1 MRFAVLA
8 DIHERLRL
16 GADRVATLSRLKTKN
31 DFLLCYEF
39 FYPDKARLSKHAV
52 TKGLANDV
60 GMFFAVVQDILPDEE
75 PWLALAS
82 ESNTTTSRALN
93 AEDVLNLDYDVMTFT
108 ETASRFDEKE
118 ARLAWRWLLKERPVI
133 SKRTFFGV
141 LARIEGIQPH
151 ILKQN
156 MTRDTIIKVF
166 DAPESIQVLEH
177 WWEHPSMFPAPMRWK
192 SWAKLYPPK
201 EETIAVMIPS
211 GPFIHVL
218 GEMVPTETSIFY
230 WMDVGYDR
238 RGNRNGWA
246 LRRQAKHLIE
256 SHGLFVDFVDGDEPN
271 APFSERLRHIDCERY
286 DLTEHGAW
294 ETVMR
299 RLQDEDV
306 TAVRFIKPSQVYTP
320 DGIGGYVMYTNR
332 THVFLYLRAIDDSRR
347 WTLAALDGLD
357 EHVDVCSLD
366 GSEFDAPKL
375 DDDSYIV
382 VQVAA
387 STVDKDGNINE
398 GYIVSVRQDLGIGD
412 VTQYTDLIERG
423 MEYADR

>member
-192 SWAKLYPPK
+192 PWTKLYPPE
-201 EETIAVMIPS
+201 EETIAVMIP
-211 GPFIHVL
+211 
-218 GEMVPTETSIFY
+218 
-230 WMDVGYDR
+230 
-238 RGNRNGWA
+238 
-246 LRRQAKHLIE
+246 
-256 SHGLFVDFVDGDEPN
+256 DGDMLFTWMSNFYTRSGEFSRKPFGQTKPYLCEWAGGNLVDSVRQHEPN
-271 APFSERLRHIDCERY
+271 APFSKRMHQFNPESY

-294 ETVMR
+294 ETVMQ

-306 TAVRFIKPSQVYTP
+306 SAVRFIKPSQVYTP

-366 GSEFDAPKL
+366 GSEFDTPEL
-375 DDDSYIV
+375 DDDSYTV

-398 GYIVSVRQDLGIGD
+398 GHIVSVRQDLGVGD

>member
-211 GPFIHVL
+211 
-218 GEMVPTETSIFY
+218 EKRYTVPNVFY
-230 WMDVGYDR
+230 WMEVGYDR
-238 RGNRNGWA
+238 KGNSNGRTPRG
-246 LRRQAKHLIE
+246 AKHLLE
-256 SHGLFVDFVDGDEPN
+256 SYGAFETCVFVDFVDGHEPN
-271 APFSERLRHIDCERY
+271 APFSERLRHLNCEHR
-286 DLTEHGAW
+286 DLTQHGAW
-294 ETVMR
+294 DKVMR

-306 TAVRFIKPSQVYTP
+306 SAVRFIRPSQVYTP

-332 THVFLYLRAIDDSRR
+332 THVFLYLRVIDDSRR

-366 GSEFDAPKL
+366 GSEFDAPEL
-375 DDDSYIV
+375 DDDSYTV

-398 GYIVSVRQDLGIGD
+398 GHIVSVRQDLGIGD

>member
-192 SWAKLYPPK
+192 SWAKLYPPE

-211 GPFIHVL
+211 
-218 GEMVPTETSIFY
+218 ETNVFY

-246 LRRQAKHLIE
+246 LRRWAKHLIE
-256 SHGLFVDFVDGDEPN
+256 SYGVFVDFVDGDKPN
-271 APFSERLRHIDCERY
+271 APFSERLRYIDCEHY

-294 ETVMR
+294 ENVMR

-306 TAVRFIKPSQVYTP
+306 SAVRFIKPSQVYTP

-347 WTLAALDGLD
+347 WALAALDGLD

-375 DDDSYIV
+375 DDDSYTV

-398 GYIVSVRQDLGIGD
+398 GYIVSVRHDLGIGD

>member
-108 ETASRFDEKE
+108 EIASRFDEKE

-192 SWAKLYPPK
+192 SWAKLYPPE

-211 GPFIHVL
+211 
-218 GEMVPTETSIFY
+218 ETNIFY
-230 WMDVGYDR
+230 WMEVGYDR
-238 RGNRNGWA
+238 RGNSNG
-246 LRRQAKHLIE
+246 RTPTGAKHLLE
-256 SHGLFVDFVDGDEPN
+256 SYGAFETCVFVDFVDGHEPN
-271 APFSERLRHIDCERY
+271 TPFSERLRHLNCEHR
-286 DLTEHGAW
+286 DLTQHGAW
-294 ETVMR
+294 DKVMR

-347 WTLAALDGLD
+347 WTLASLDGLD

-366 GSEFDAPKL
+366 GSEFDTPEL

-398 GYIVSVRQDLGIGD
+398 GHIVSVRQDLGISD

>member
-192 SWAKLYPPK
+192 SWAKLYPPE

-211 GPFIHVL
+211 
-218 GEMVPTETSIFY
+218 ETNIFY
-230 WMDVGYDR
+230 WMEVGYDR
-238 RGNRNGWA
+238 KGNSNG
-246 LRRQAKHLIE
+246 RTPTGAKHLLE
-256 SHGLFVDFVDGDEPN
+256 SYGAFETCVFVDFVDGHEPN
-271 APFSERLRHIDCERY
+271 TPFSERLRHLNCEHR
-286 DLTEHGAW
+286 DLTQHGAW
-294 ETVMR
+294 DKVMR

-347 WTLAALDGLD
+347 WTLASLDGLD

-366 GSEFDAPKL
+366 GSEFDTPEL

-398 GYIVSVRQDLGIGD
+398 GHIVSVRQDLGIGD

>member
-31 DFLLCYEF
+31 DFLLCYEL

-192 SWAKLYPPK
+192 PWTKLYPPE
-201 EETIAVMIPS
+201 EETIAVMIP
-211 GPFIHVL
+211 
-218 GEMVPTETSIFY
+218 
-230 WMDVGYDR
+230 
-238 RGNRNGWA
+238 
-246 LRRQAKHLIE
+246 
-256 SHGLFVDFVDGDEPN
+256 DGDMLFTWMSNFYTRSGEFSRKPFGQTKPYLCEWAGGNLVDSVRQHEPN
-271 APFSERLRHIDCERY
+271 APFSKRMHQFNPESY

-294 ETVMR
+294 ETVMQ

-306 TAVRFIKPSQVYTP
+306 SAVRFIKPSQVYTP

-398 GYIVSVRQDLGIGD
+398 GHIVSVRQDLGVGD

>member
-16 GADRVATLSRLKTKN
+16 GADRVTTLSRLKTKN

-192 SWAKLYPPK
+192 PWTKLYPPE
-201 EETIAVMIPS
+201 EETIAVMIP
-211 GPFIHVL
+211 
-218 GEMVPTETSIFY
+218 
-230 WMDVGYDR
+230 
-238 RGNRNGWA
+238 
-246 LRRQAKHLIE
+246 
-256 SHGLFVDFVDGDEPN
+256 DGDMLFTWMSNFYTRSGEFSRKPFGQTKPYLCEWAGGNLVDSVRQHEPN
-271 APFSERLRHIDCERY
+271 APFSKRMHQFNPESY

-294 ETVMR
+294 ETVMQ

-306 TAVRFIKPSQVYTP
+306 SAVRFIKPSQVYTP

-366 GSEFDAPKL
+366 GSEFDTPEL
-375 DDDSYIV
+375 DDDSYTV

-398 GYIVSVRQDLGIGD
+398 GHIVSVRQDLGVGD

>member
-177 WWEHPSMFPAPMRWK
+177 WWEHPSMFRH
-192 SWAKLYPPK
+192 AKI
-201 EETIAVMIPS
+201 T
-211 GPFIHVL
+211 G
-218 GEMVPTETSIFY
+218 
-230 WMDVGYDR
+230 
-238 RGNRNGWA
+238 
-246 LRRQAKHLIE
+246 
-256 SHGLFVDFVDGDEPN
+256 
-271 APFSERLRHIDCERY
+271 
-286 DLTEHGAW
+286 
-294 ETVMR
+294 
-299 RLQDEDV
+299 
-306 TAVRFIKPSQVYTP
+306 
-320 DGIGGYVMYTNR
+320 
-332 THVFLYLRAIDDSRR
+332 
-347 WTLAALDGLD
+347 
-357 EHVDVCSLD
+357 
-366 GSEFDAPKL
+366 
-375 DDDSYIV
+375 
-382 VQVAA
+382 
-387 STVDKDGNINE
+387 
-398 GYIVSVRQDLGIGD
+398 
-412 VTQYTDLIERG
+412 
-423 MEYADR
+423 

>member
-192 SWAKLYPPK
+192 SWAKLYPPE
-201 EETIAVMIPS
+201 EETIAVMIP
-211 GPFIHVL
+211 
-218 GEMVPTETSIFY
+218 
-230 WMDVGYDR
+230 
-238 RGNRNGWA
+238 
-246 LRRQAKHLIE
+246 
-256 SHGLFVDFVDGDEPN
+256 DGDMLFTWMSNFYTRSGEFSRKPFGQTKPYLFEYAGGNLVDAVRQHEPN
-271 APFSERLRHIDCERY
+271 APFSKRMHQFNPESY

-294 ETVMR
+294 ETVMQ

-306 TAVRFIKPSQVYTP
+306 SAVRFIRPSQVYTP

-347 WTLAALDGLD
+347 WTLASLDGLD

-366 GSEFDAPKL
+366 GSEFDTPEL
-375 DDDSYIV
+375 DDDSYTV

-398 GYIVSVRQDLGIGD
+398 GHIVSVRHDLGIGD

>member
-16 GADRVATLSRLKTKN
+16 GADRVTTLSRLKTKN

-192 SWAKLYPPK
+192 PWTKLYPPE
-201 EETIAVMIPS
+201 EETIAVMIP
-211 GPFIHVL
+211 
-218 GEMVPTETSIFY
+218 
-230 WMDVGYDR
+230 
-238 RGNRNGWA
+238 
-246 LRRQAKHLIE
+246 
-256 SHGLFVDFVDGDEPN
+256 DGDMLFTWMSNFYTRSGEFSRKPFGQTKPYLCEWAGGNLVDSVRQHEPN
-271 APFSERLRHIDCERY
+271 APFSKRMHQFNPESY

-294 ETVMR
+294 ETVMQ

-306 TAVRFIKPSQVYTP
+306 SAVRFIKPSQVYTP

-398 GYIVSVRQDLGIGD
+398 GHIVSVRQDLGVGD

>member
-1 MRFAVLA
+1 MRFAALA

-31 DFLLCYEF
+31 EFLLCYEF

-201 EETIAVMIPS
+201 EETIAVMIPHIEDIS
-211 GPFIHVL
+211 AFN
-218 GEMVPTETSIFY
+218 
-230 WMDVGYDR
+230 WMDVVYDR
-238 RGNRNGWA
+238 RGNRMYQTPYNIN
-246 LRRQAKHLIE
+246 KLIE
-256 SHGLFVDFVDGDEPN
+256 AHGVRVDFVDGDKPN
-271 APFSERLRHIDCERY
+271 APFSERLQHIDSEHY

-347 WTLAALDGLD
+347 WTLASLDGLD

-366 GSEFDAPKL
+366 GSEFDTPEL
-375 DDDSYIV
+375 DGDSYTV

-398 GYIVSVRQDLGIGD
+398 GHIVSVRHDLGVGD

>member
-16 GADRVATLSRLKTKN
+16 GADRVTTLSRLKTKN

-192 SWAKLYPPK
+192 PWTKLYPPE
-201 EETIAVMIPS
+201 EETIAVMIP
-211 GPFIHVL
+211 
-218 GEMVPTETSIFY
+218 
-230 WMDVGYDR
+230 
-238 RGNRNGWA
+238 
-246 LRRQAKHLIE
+246 
-256 SHGLFVDFVDGDEPN
+256 DGDMLFTWMSNVYTRSGEFSRKPFGQTKPYLCEWAGGNLVDSVRQHEPN
-271 APFSERLRHIDCERY
+271 APFSKRMHQFNPESY

-294 ETVMR
+294 ETVMQ

-306 TAVRFIKPSQVYTP
+306 SAVRFIKPSQVYTP

-398 GYIVSVRQDLGIGD
+398 GHIVSVRQDLGVGD

>member
-192 SWAKLYPPK
+192 SWAKLYPPE

-211 GPFIHVL
+211 
-218 GEMVPTETSIFY
+218 ETNIFY
-230 WMDVGYDR
+230 WMEVGYDR
-238 RGNRNGWA
+238 RGNSNG
-246 LRRQAKHLIE
+246 RTPTGAKHLLE
-256 SHGLFVDFVDGDEPN
+256 SYGAFETCVFVDFVDGHEPN
-271 APFSERLRHIDCERY
+271 TPFSERLRHLNCEHR
-286 DLTEHGAW
+286 DLTQHGAW
-294 ETVMR
+294 DKVMR

-347 WTLAALDGLD
+347 WTLASLDGLD

-366 GSEFDAPKL
+366 GSEFDTPEL

-398 GYIVSVRQDLGIGD
+398 GHIVSVRQDLGISD

>member
-192 SWAKLYPPK
+192 PWTKLYPPK
-201 EETIAVMIPS
+201 EETIAVLIPHKLS
-211 GPFIHVL
+211 DFTWGDFA
-218 GEMVPTETSIFY
+218 
-230 WMDVGYDR
+230 YDR
-238 RGNRNGWA
+238 KGNRT
-246 LRRQAKHLIE
+246 RQVYWDEPADRINKLAE
-256 SHGLFVDFVDGDEPN
+256 ASGNKYGFVVIDFVDGDKPN
-271 APFSERLRHIDCERY
+271 APFSERLHWITNTFTLHCEHY

-294 ETVMR
+294 ETVMQ
-299 RLQDEDV
+299 RLQDE
-306 TAVRFIKPSQVYTP
+306 VRFIRPSQVYTP

-347 WTLAALDGLD
+347 WALAALDGLD

-375 DDDSYIV
+375 DDDSYTV

-398 GYIVSVRQDLGIGD
+398 GHIVSVRHDLGIGD

>member
-16 GADRVATLSRLKTKN
+16 GADRVTTLSRLKTKN

-192 SWAKLYPPK
+192 PWTKLYPPE
-201 EETIAVMIPS
+201 EETIAVMIP
-211 GPFIHVL
+211 
-218 GEMVPTETSIFY
+218 
-230 WMDVGYDR
+230 
-238 RGNRNGWA
+238 
-246 LRRQAKHLIE
+246 
-256 SHGLFVDFVDGDEPN
+256 DGDMLFTWMSNFYTRSGEFSRKPFGQTKPYLCEWAGGNLVDSVRQHEPN
-271 APFSERLRHIDCERY
+271 APFSKRMHQFNPESY

-294 ETVMR
+294 ETVMQ

-306 TAVRFIKPSQVYTP
+306 SAVRFIKPSQVYTP

-398 GYIVSVRQDLGIGD
+398 GHIVSVRQDLGIGD

>member
-192 SWAKLYPPK
+192 SWAKLYPPE

-211 GPFIHVL
+211 
-218 GEMVPTETSIFY
+218 ETNIFY
-230 WMDVGYDR
+230 WMEVGYDR
-238 RGNRNGWA
+238 KGNSNG
-246 LRRQAKHLIE
+246 RTPTGAKHLLE
-256 SHGLFVDFVDGDEPN
+256 SYGAFETCVFVDFVDGHEPN
-271 APFSERLRHIDCERY
+271 TPFSERLRHLNCEHR
-286 DLTEHGAW
+286 DLTQHGAW
-294 ETVMR
+294 DKVMR

-347 WTLAALDGLD
+347 WTLASLDGLD

-366 GSEFDAPKL
+366 GSEFDTPEL

-398 GYIVSVRQDLGIGD
+398 GHIVSVRQDLGISD

>member
-39 FYPDKARLSKHAV
+39 FYPDKARLSTHAV

-192 SWAKLYPPK
+192 PWTKLYPPE
-201 EETIAVMIPS
+201 EETIAVMIP
-211 GPFIHVL
+211 
-218 GEMVPTETSIFY
+218 
-230 WMDVGYDR
+230 
-238 RGNRNGWA
+238 
-246 LRRQAKHLIE
+246 
-256 SHGLFVDFVDGDEPN
+256 DGDMLFTWMSNFYTRSGEFSRKPFGQTKPYLCEWAGGNLVDSVRQHEPN
-271 APFSERLRHIDCERY
+271 APFSKRMHQFNPESY

-294 ETVMR
+294 ETVMQ

-306 TAVRFIKPSQVYTP
+306 SAVRFIKPSQVYTP

-366 GSEFDAPKL
+366 GSEFDTPEL
-375 DDDSYIV
+375 DDDSYTV

-398 GYIVSVRQDLGIGD
+398 GHIVSVRHDLGIGD

>member
-16 GADRVATLSRLKTKN
+16 GADRVTTLSRLKTKN

-192 SWAKLYPPK
+192 PWTKLYPPE
-201 EETIAVMIPS
+201 EETIAVMIP
-211 GPFIHVL
+211 
-218 GEMVPTETSIFY
+218 
-230 WMDVGYDR
+230 
-238 RGNRNGWA
+238 
-246 LRRQAKHLIE
+246 
-256 SHGLFVDFVDGDEPN
+256 DGDMLFTWMSNFYTRSGEFSRKPFGQTKPYLCEWAGGNLVDSVRQHEPN
-271 APFSERLRHIDCERY
+271 APFSKRMHQFNPESY

-294 ETVMR
+294 ETVMQ

-306 TAVRFIKPSQVYTP
+306 SAVRFIKPSQVYTP

-375 DDDSYIV
+375 DDDSYTV

-398 GYIVSVRQDLGIGD
+398 GHIVSVRQDLGVGD